1 MITIVDYGVGN
12 LGSIANMLKKVGV
25 AVQVA
30 SDATKVASGSGL
42 ILPGVGHFDHCARAL
57 RASGLVP
64 VVEERVHSAKVPL
77 LGICVGMQ
85 LLARGSEEGTEPG
98 LGWIPGDV
106 KRFAL
111 GADAGLPIPHMGW
124 AKVEPTPG
132 AKLFDHAAQERFY
145 FVHSFHMVCDDPS
158 SVAAHAEYGYRFVAA
173 VQQDHV
179 FGTQFH
185 PEKSHRFGLALM
197 RRFAEYVEQRS
208 AA

>member
-30 SDATKVASGSGL
+30 SDAAAVRAGSGL
-42 ILPGVGHFDHCARAL
+42 VLPGVGHFDHCARAL

-64 VVEERVHSAKVPL
+64 LIEERVREGNVPL

-85 LLARGSEEGTEPG
+85 LLARGSEEGTESG
-98 LGWIPGDV
+98 LGWIAGDV

-111 GADAGLPIPHMGW
+111 PADAGLPIPHMGW

-132 AKLFDHAAQERFY
+132 AKLFDPSGAERFY
-145 FVHSFHMVCDDPS
+145 FVHSFHMVCDEPS
-158 SVAAHAEYGYRFVAA
+158 AVSAHAEYGYRFVAA
-173 VQQDHV
+173 VEQGHV

-197 RRFAEYVEQRS
+197 RRFAEYVEARS
-208 AA
+208 AT